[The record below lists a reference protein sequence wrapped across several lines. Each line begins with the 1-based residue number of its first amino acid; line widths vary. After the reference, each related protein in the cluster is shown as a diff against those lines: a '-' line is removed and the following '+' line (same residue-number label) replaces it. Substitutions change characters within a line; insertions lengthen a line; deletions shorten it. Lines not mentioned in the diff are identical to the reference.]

1 MRLSVA
7 NSLEGAPSMLAFQ
20 PAPLL
25 RAEGAILLIAATTLY
40 WREDG
45 SWLLFALAFLAP
57 DLSMVGYLG
66 GPRIGATTYNAVHST
81 VLPVALAIVGV
92 VTDGSLVTAVA
103 LIWLAHIGFDRL
115 AGYGLKYVDGFKE
128 THLTRI

>member
-1 MRLSVA
+1 MKLTLTSF
-7 NSLEGAPSMLAFQ
+7 LEGVSGMLAFQ

-25 RAEGAILLIAATTLY
+25 RAEGAILLMAATTLY

-66 GPRIGATTYNAVHST
+66 GPRVGATTYNAVHST
-81 VLPVALAIVGV
+81 VLPVALAVVGI
-92 VTDGSLVTAVA
+92 VTDGSLLTAIA
-103 LIWLAHIGFDRL
+103 LIWLAHIGFDRMV
-115 AGYGLKYVDGFKE
+115 GYGLKYADGFKS
-128 THLTRI
+128 THLARI

>member
-1 MRLSVA
+1 
-7 NSLEGAPSMLAFQ
+7 MLALR

-40 WREDG
+40 CREDS
-45 SWLLFALAFLAP
+45 SWLLFAVAFLAP

-66 GPRIGATTYNAVHST
+66 GPSIGAAAYNAVHSL
-81 VLPVALAIVGV
+81 VLPVVLALVGV
-92 VTDGSLVTAVA
+92 VTDSSLPTAIA

-115 AGYGLKYVDGFKE
+115 VGYGLKYADGFKE
-128 THLTRI
+128 TQLARI